1 MKLERILYIMRKI
14 TENGK
19 SAVKKKK
26 SDYKSGSGQDV
37 RFSVR
42 KKIALLAL
50 TVTFPFLLLAVVILI
65 YMTGYSRNYDQ
76 IVSNMTVANNYNL
89 DFKEEMDESLYKLVV
104 GYVSFEN
111 ISDKD
116 NLEDPYQLI
125 DELRSEFS
133 NLLDITTDPES
144 RVWLRSLLRNIDTL
158 EERVDDVVENIK
170 IGGRYDENIKELD
183 NNIYIL
189 TELIQDDIQY
199 YIYYQ
204 TRSME
209 AVNNNL
215 HLQISRFIALCSVLI
230 AVLAL
235 LTAFL
240 VRLITSHIL
249 RPVRQLYDATQKIAE
264 GNFEVEADENSRDE
278 IAVLARGFNE
288 MAGNMQNLI
297 EKIKEDEG
305 KMRRADL
312 RILQEQINP
321 HFL

>member
-1 MKLERILYIMRKI
+1 M
-14 TENGK
+14 
-19 SAVKKKK
+19 KKKK
-26 SDYKSGSGQDV
+26 VIIKAEAD
-37 RFSVR
+37 RMSVFCQE
-42 KKIALLAL
+42 KIALLAL

-111 ISDKD
+111 ISDKE

-230 AVLAL
+230 AVW
-235 LTAFL
+235 
-240 VRLITSHIL
+240 
-249 RPVRQLYDATQKIAE
+249 PC
-264 GNFEVEADENSRDE
+264 
-278 IAVLARGFNE
+278 
-288 MAGNMQNLI
+288 
-297 EKIKEDEG
+297 
-305 KMRRADL
+305 
-312 RILQEQINP
+312 
-321 HFL
+321 

>member
-1 MKLERILYIMRKI
+1 M
-14 TENGK
+14 
-19 SAVKKKK
+19 
-26 SDYKSGSGQDV
+26 
-37 RFSVR
+37 
-42 KKIALLAL
+42 
-50 TVTFPFLLLAVVILI
+50 TFPFLLLAVVILI

-111 ISDKD
+111 ISDKE

-133 NLLDITTDPES
+133 NLLNITTDPES

-215 HLQISRFIALCSVLI
+215 HLQISPLYRSVQCSDRCFGPADGVFGPSHYFPHSAAGEA
-230 AVLAL
+230 AV
-235 LTAFL
+235 
-240 VRLITSHIL
+240 
-249 RPVRQLYDATQKIAE
+249 
-264 GNFEVEADENSRDE
+264 
-278 IAVLARGFNE
+278 
-288 MAGNMQNLI
+288 
-297 EKIKEDEG
+297 
-305 KMRRADL
+305 
-312 RILQEQINP
+312 
-321 HFL
+321 